1 MAKQGGLGKG
11 LGALLGNPKPVSESA
26 AVEKAHK
33 IAITAIQ
40 PNRYQP
46 RMEFDESALEEL
58 KDSVKE
64 FGVLQPLL
72 VRKVA
77 ENRYELIAGE
87 RRLRAA
93 KLAGL
98 TEVPVEVREY
108 NNEEIA
114 QIALI
119 ENIQRENLNAME
131 EAKAYERLM
140 KEFSLTQ
147 ETVAKKVGRS
157 RSHIANFLRL
167 LNLAEQV
174 QAYVANGSLSMGQA
188 KPLLALENQD
198 LQLEAADYIQ
208 SKELSARQSEQL
220 VKKLLENPDLLH
232 EHNGEQSA
240 KEKPEQDVFIRDAV
254 DKLTQMFGTQVRIQ
268 TGKKKSK
275 LEIEFY
281 SPEDLERIMGT
292 MLEKQ
297 QNTKQAKMDA
307 LRQFSQTGKFTV

>member
-11 LGALLGNPKPVSESA
+11 LGALLGNPKPIRENVS
-26 AVEKAHK
+26 VDKANK
-33 IAITAIQ
+33 VAIDVIQ

-46 RMEFDESALEEL
+46 RLEFDESALEEL
-58 KDSVKE
+58 KESVKE

-72 VRKVA
+72 VRKVSD
-77 ENRYELIAGE
+77 NRYELIAGE

-140 KEFSLTQ
+140 KDFKLTQ

-188 KPLLALENQD
+188 KPLLALENKD
-198 LQLEAADYIQ
+198 LQMEAADYIQ

-232 EHNGEQSA
+232 EQSGERTA
-240 KEKPEQDVFIRDAV
+240 REKPLQDVFIRDAV

-268 TGKKKSK
+268 TGKKKGK

-292 MLEKQ
+292 ILDKQ
-297 QNTKQAKMDA
+297 QVTKQAKMDA

>member
-11 LGALLGNPKPVSESA
+11 LGALLGNPKPVTESV

-33 IAITAIQ
+33 IAIEAIK

-46 RMEFDESALEEL
+46 RLEFDESALEEL

-77 ENRYELIAGE
+77 DNHYELIAGE

-188 KPLLALENQD
+188 KPLLALENPE

-220 VKKLLENPDLLH
+220 VKKLLENPDMLH
-232 EHNGEQSA
+232 EHSGEQVA
-240 KEKPEQDVFIRDAV
+240 KEKPEQDIFIRDAV

>member
-11 LGALLGNPKPVSESA
+11 LGALLGTPKPVSENVSA
-26 AVEKAHK
+26 EKAHK
-33 IAITAIQ
+33 IAIEAIQ

-46 RMEFDESALEEL
+46 RLEFDESALEEL

-77 ENRYELIAGE
+77 ENHYELIAGE

-140 KEFSLTQ
+140 KEFKLTQ

-188 KPLLALENQD
+188 KPLLALENKD

-220 VKKLLENPDLLH
+220 VKKLLENPQLFH
-232 EHNGEQSA
+232 EQAG
-240 KEKPEQDVFIRDAV
+240 EKPEKVKPVQDIFIRDAV
-254 DKLTQMFGTQVRIQ
+254 DTLKEMFGTQVRIQ
-268 TGKKKSK
+268 SGKKKGK

-292 MLEKQ
+292 LLDQTNAKQ
-297 QNTKQAKMDA
+297 VKKDA
-307 LRQFSQTGKFTV
+307 QQQQSVQMGKFTV

>member
-1 MAKQGGLGKG
+1 VAKQGGLGKG
-11 LGALLGNPKPVSESA
+11 LGALLGTPKPVSENVSA
-26 AVEKAHK
+26 EKAHK
-33 IAITAIQ
+33 IAIEAIQ

-46 RMEFDESALEEL
+46 RLEFDESALEEL

-77 ENRYELIAGE
+77 ENHYELIAGE

-140 KEFSLTQ
+140 KEFKLTQ

-188 KPLLALENQD
+188 KPLLALENKD

-220 VKKLLENPDLLH
+220 VKKLLENPQLFH
-232 EHNGEQSA
+232 EQAG
-240 KEKPEQDVFIRDAV
+240 EKPEKVKPVQDIFIRDAV
-254 DKLTQMFGTQVRIQ
+254 DTLKEMFGTQVRIQ
-268 TGKKKSK
+268 SGKKKGK

-292 MLEKQ
+292 LLDQTNAKQ
-297 QNTKQAKMDA
+297 VKKDA
-307 LRQFSQTGKFTV
+307 QQQSVQMGKFTV

>member
-1 MAKQGGLGKG
+1 VAKQGGLGKG
-11 LGALLGNPKPVSESA
+11 LGALLGTPKPVSENVSA
-26 AVEKAHK
+26 EKAHK
-33 IAITAIQ
+33 IAIEAIQ

-46 RMEFDESALEEL
+46 RLEFDESALEEL

-77 ENRYELIAGE
+77 ENHYELIAGE

-140 KEFSLTQ
+140 KEFKLTQ

-188 KPLLALENQD
+188 KPLLALENKD

-220 VKKLLENPDLLH
+220 VKKLLENPQLFH
-232 EHNGEQSA
+232 EQAG
-240 KEKPEQDVFIRDAV
+240 EKPEKVKPVQNIFIRDAV
-254 DKLTQMFGTQVRIQ
+254 DTLKEMFGTQVRIQ
-268 TGKKKSK
+268 SGKKKGK

-292 MLEKQ
+292 LLDQTNAKQ
-297 QNTKQAKMDA
+297 VKKDA
-307 LRQFSQTGKFTV
+307 QQQSVQMGKFTV

>member
-46 RMEFDESALEEL
+46 RLEFDESALEEL

-188 KPLLALENQD
+188 KPLLALENPE

-220 VKKLLENPDLLH
+220 VKKLLENPELLH
-232 EHNGEQSA
+232 EHSGEQST

>member
-1 MAKQGGLGKG
+1 VAKKGGLGRGLEAFG
-11 LGALLGNPKPVSESA
+11 LGKAKVEAGNH
-26 AVEKAHK
+26 EKLQVP
-33 IAITAIQ
+33 IADIQ
-40 PNRYQP
+40 ANRYQP
-46 RMEFDESALEEL
+46 RMEFDEGALEEL
-58 KDSVKE
+58 RESVRE

-72 VRKVA
+72 VRKLA
-77 ENRYELIAGE
+77 KGGYELIAGE

-98 TEVPVEVREY
+98 TEVPVDIREF

-140 KEFSLTQ
+140 KEFNLTQ

-188 KPLLALENQD
+188 KPLLALED
-198 LQLEAADYIQ
+198 RELQLEAADCIQ
-208 SKELSARQSEQL
+208 SRDLSARQSEQL
-220 VKKLLENPDLLH
+220 VKKLLANPAFLH
-232 EHNGEQSA
+232 EQSGEKIS
-240 KEKPEQDVFIRDAV
+240 KNEQTENVFIRDAV

-292 MLEKQ
+292 MLERQ
-297 QNTKQAKMDA
+297 QSMKQAKMDA

>member
-46 RMEFDESALEEL
+46 RLEFDESALEEL

-220 VKKLLENPDLLH
+220 VKKLLENPNLFH
-232 EHNGEQSA
+232 EQAE
-240 KEKPEQDVFIRDAV
+240 EKPEKVKPVQDIFIRDAV
-254 DKLTQMFGTQVRIQ
+254 ETLKEMFGTQVRIQ
-268 TGKKKSK
+268 SGKKKSK

-292 MLEKQ
+292 LLDRTNAKQ
-297 QNTKQAKMDA
+297 VKKDA
-307 LRQFSQTGKFTV
+307 QQQSVQMGKFTV

>member
-46 RMEFDESALEEL
+46 RLEFDESALEEL

>member
-1 MAKQGGLGKG
+1 MAKKGGLGKG
-11 LGALLGNPKPVSESA
+11 LGAFGLQKAKLTPESSDGVKSVPVA
-26 AVEKAHK
+26 K
-33 IAITAIQ
+33 IQA
-40 PNRYQP
+40 NRYQP
-46 RMEFDESALEEL
+46 RLDFDEGAMEEL
-58 KDSVKE
+58 KESVKE

-72 VRKVA
+72 VRKLPDDG
-77 ENRYELIAGE
+77 YELIAGE

-93 KLAGL
+93 KLANL
-98 TEVPVEVREY
+98 QDVPVIVREY
-108 NNEEIA
+108 NNEEIG

-140 KEFSLTQ
+140 KEFKLTQ
-147 ETVAKKVGRS
+147 EAVAKKVGRS

-174 QAYVANGSLSMGQA
+174 QAYVANGTLSMGQA
-188 KPLLALENQD
+188 KPLLSLENKE

-208 SKELSARQSEQL
+208 SRELSARQSEQL
-220 VKKLLENPDLLH
+220 VKKLLENPDLFH
-232 EHNGEQSA
+232 AQGGEQAA
-240 KEKPEQDVFIRDAV
+240 KQKKEQDVFIRDAV

-292 MLEKQ
+292 MIERQ
-297 QNTKQAKMDA
+297 QSTKQAKMDA

>member
-46 RMEFDESALEEL
+46 RLEFDESALEEL

-140 KEFSLTQ
+140 KEFNLTQ

-208 SKELSARQSEQL
+208 SKDLSARQSEQL
-220 VKKLLENPDLLH
+220 VKKLLENPDMLH
-232 EHNGEQSA
+232 EHSGEQA
-240 KEKPEQDVFIRDAV
+240 PKEKPEQDVFIRDAV

>member
-11 LGALLGNPKPVSESA
+11 LGALLGTPKPVSENVSA
-26 AVEKAHK
+26 EKAHK
-33 IAITAIQ
+33 IAIEAIQ

-46 RMEFDESALEEL
+46 RLEFDESALEEL

-77 ENRYELIAGE
+77 ENHYELIAGE

-140 KEFSLTQ
+140 KEFKLTQ

-188 KPLLALENQD
+188 KPLLALENKD

-220 VKKLLENPDLLH
+220 VKKLLENPQLFH
-232 EHNGEQSA
+232 EQAG
-240 KEKPEQDVFIRDAV
+240 EKPEKVKPVQDIFIRDAV
-254 DKLTQMFGTQVRIQ
+254 DTLKEMFGTQVRIQ
-268 TGKKKSK
+268 SGKKKGK

-292 MLEKQ
+292 LLDQTNAKQ
-297 QNTKQAKMDA
+297 VKKDA
-307 LRQFSQTGKFTV
+307 QQQSVQMGKFTV

>member
-11 LGALLGNPKPVSESA
+11 LGALLGNPKPIRENVS
-26 AVEKAHK
+26 VDKANK
-33 IAITAIQ
+33 VAIDVIQ

-46 RMEFDESALEEL
+46 RLEFDESALEEL
-58 KDSVKE
+58 KESVKE

-72 VRKVA
+72 VRKVSD
-77 ENRYELIAGE
+77 NRYELIAGE

-140 KEFSLTQ
+140 KEFKLTQ

-188 KPLLALENQD
+188 KPLLALENKD

-232 EHNGEQSA
+232 EQSGERTA
-240 KEKPEQDVFIRDAV
+240 REKPLQDVFIRDAV

-268 TGKKKSK
+268 TGKKKGK

-292 MLEKQ
+292 ILDKQ
-297 QNTKQAKMDA
+297 QVTKQAKMDA

>member
-1 MAKQGGLGKG
+1 
-11 LGALLGNPKPVSESA
+11 
-26 AVEKAHK
+26 
-33 IAITAIQ
+33 
-40 PNRYQP
+40 
-46 RMEFDESALEEL
+46 
-58 KDSVKE
+58 
-64 FGVLQPLL
+64 
-72 VRKVA
+72 
-77 ENRYELIAGE
+77 
-87 RRLRAA
+87 
-93 KLAGL
+93 
-98 TEVPVEVREY
+98 
-108 NNEEIA
+108 
-114 QIALI
+114 
-119 ENIQRENLNAME
+119 
-131 EAKAYERLM
+131 M

>member
-11 LGALLGNPKPVSESA
+11 LGALLGGPKPVGDALSA
-26 AVEKAHK
+26 EKAHK
-33 IAITAIQ
+33 VAISMIQ

-46 RMEFDESALEEL
+46 RTEFDESALEEL

-72 VRKVA
+72 VRKIA
-77 ENRYELIAGE
+77 DKSYELIAGE

-98 TEVPVEVREY
+98 TEVPVDIREF

-131 EAKAYERLM
+131 EAKAYDRLM
-140 KEFSLTQ
+140 KEFRLTQ

-167 LNLAEQV
+167 LNLADQV
-174 QAYVANGSLSMGQA
+174 QAYVANGALSMGQA
-188 KPLLALENQD
+188 KPLLALNNKE

-208 SKELSARQSEQL
+208 SRDLSARQSEQL
-220 VKKLLENPDLLH
+220 VKKLLENPDMLH
-232 EHNGEQSA
+232 EQNVGTPSQA
-240 KEKPEQDVFIRDAV
+240 KPEQDVFVRDAV
-254 DKLTQMFGTQVRIQ
+254 DKLTEMFGTQVRIQ

-281 SPEDLERIMGT
+281 SPEDLERIMNT
-292 MLEKQ
+292 MLQRQ
-297 QNTKQAKMDA
+297 QNVKEQKMAA

>member
-1 MAKQGGLGKG
+1 MPVAKKGGLGKG
-11 LGALLGNPKPVSESA
+11 LGAFGLGKA
-26 AVEKAHK
+26 KVEADGHEKQQVAIASIKA
-33 IAITAIQ
+33 
-40 PNRYQP
+40 NRYQP
-46 RMEFDESALEEL
+46 RMEFDEGALEEL
-58 KDSVKE
+58 KESVKE

-72 VRKVA
+72 VRKMPDGT
-77 ENRYELIAGE
+77 YELIAGE

-98 TEVPVEVREY
+98 TEVPVDVREF

-147 ETVAKKVGRS
+147 EIVAKKVGRS

-167 LNLAEQV
+167 LNLSEQV

-188 KPLLALENQD
+188 KPLLALENKE
-198 LQLEAADYIQ
+198 LQLEAADCIQ
-208 SKELSARQSEQL
+208 NRDLSARQSEQL
-220 VKKLLENPDLLH
+220 VKKLLDNPALLK
-232 EHNGEQSA
+232 EQA
-240 KEKPEQDVFIRDAV
+240 GKPDTKKNQDQDVFIRDAV
-254 DKLTQMFGTQVRIQ
+254 DQLTQMFGTQVRIQ

-281 SPEDLERIMGT
+281 SHEDLERIMGT
-292 MLEKQ
+292 MLERQ
-297 QNTKQAKMDA
+297 QSTKQAKMDA

>member
-46 RMEFDESALEEL
+46 RLEFDESALEEL

-140 KEFSLTQ
+140 KEFNLTQ

-220 VKKLLENPDLLH
+220 VKKLLENPELLH
-232 EHNGEQSA
+232 GHSGEQST
-240 KEKPEQDVFIRDAV
+240 KEMPEQDVFIRDAV

-292 MLEKQ
+292 AEH
-297 QNTKQAKMDA
+297 QAGQDGCA
-307 LRQFSQTGKFTV
+307 APVFTDR

>member
-46 RMEFDESALEEL
+46 RLEFDESALEEL

-131 EAKAYERLM
+131 EARAYDRLI
-140 KEFSLTQ
+140 KEFDLTQ
-147 ETVAKKVGRS
+147 ETVARKVGRS

-188 KPLLALENQD
+188 KPLLALD
-198 LQLEAADYIQ
+198 DKTRQLEAADYIQ

-220 VKKLLENPDLLH
+220 VKKLLENPDFLH
-232 EHNGEQSA
+232 EQSGEKAPQA
-240 KEKPEQDVFIRDAV
+240 KPEQDIFVRDAV
-254 DKLTQMFGTQVRIQ
+254 DKLTEMFGTQVRIQ

-281 SPEDLERIMGT
+281 SSEDLERIMNT
-292 MLEKQ
+292 MLQRQ
-297 QNTKQAKMDA
+297 QDVKEQKMTA

>member
-46 RMEFDESALEEL
+46 RLEFDESALEEL

-98 TEVPVEVREY
+98 TEVPVDVREY

-140 KEFSLTQ
+140 KEFNLTQ

-220 VKKLLENPDLLH
+220 VKKLLENPDMLH
-232 EHNGEQSA
+232 EYSGEQSA

>member
-140 KEFSLTQ
+140 KEFNLTQ

-232 EHNGEQSA
+232 EHSGEQST

>member
-11 LGALLGNPKPVSESA
+11 LGALLGGNPKPVSENVTPA
-26 AVEKAHK
+26 KAHK
-33 IAITAIQ
+33 VLIETIQ

-46 RMEFDESALEEL
+46 RQEFDESALEEL

-72 VRKVA
+72 VRKLA
-77 ENRYELIAGE
+77 DNRYELIAGE

-98 TEVPVEVREY
+98 TEVPVDVREF

-131 EAKAYERLM
+131 EAHAYERLLR
-140 KEFSLTQ
+140 EFKLTQ
-147 ETVAKKVGRS
+147 EIVAKKVGRS

-167 LNLAEQV
+167 LNLNEQV

-188 KPLLALENQD
+188 KPLLALEDKN

-220 VKKLLENPDLLH
+220 VKKLLENPQLLH
-232 EHNGEQSA
+232 EAEEQQA
-240 KEKPEQDVFIRDAV
+240 KAKPEQDIFIRDAV
-254 DKLTQMFGTQVRIQ
+254 NKLKKMFGTQVRIQ
-268 TGKKKSK
+268 MGKKKSK

-281 SPEDLERIMGT
+281 SPDDLERIMGT
-292 MLEKQ
+292 MLERQ

>member
-46 RMEFDESALEEL
+46 RLEFDESALEEL

-77 ENRYELIAGE
+77 ENSYELIAGE

-188 KPLLALENQD
+188 KPLLALENPE

-220 VKKLLENPDLLH
+220 VKKLLENPDMLH
-232 EHNGEQSA
+232 EHSGEQST

-275 LEIEFY
+275 L
-281 SPEDLERIMGT
+281 
-292 MLEKQ
+292 
-297 QNTKQAKMDA
+297 
-307 LRQFSQTGKFTV
+307 

>member
-11 LGALLGNPKPVSESA
+11 LGALLGNPKPVSESV

-46 RMEFDESALEEL
+46 RLEFDESALEEL

-72 VRKVA
+72 VRKVE

-188 KPLLALENQD
+188 KPLLALENPE

-220 VKKLLENPDLLH
+220 VKKLLENPELLH
-232 EHNGEQSA
+232 EHSGEQST

>member
-46 RMEFDESALEEL
+46 RLEFDESALEEL

-167 LNLAEQV
+167 LNLADQV

>member
-46 RMEFDESALEEL
+46 RLEFDESALEEL

-98 TEVPVEVREY
+98 TEVPVDVREY

-140 KEFSLTQ
+140 KEFNLTQ

>member
-11 LGALLGNPKPVSESA
+11 LGALLGGPKPVSDAVS
-26 AVEKAHK
+26 VEKAHK
-33 IAITAIQ
+33 IAISMIQ

-46 RMEFDESALEEL
+46 RTEFDESSLDEL
-58 KDSVKE
+58 KDSVRE
-64 FGVLQPLL
+64 FGILQPLL
-72 VRKVA
+72 VRKIA
-77 ENRYELIAGE
+77 DNSYELIAGE

-98 TEVPVEVREY
+98 IEVPVDIREF

-131 EAKAYERLM
+131 EAKAYDRLM
-140 KEFSLTQ
+140 KEFGLTQ
-147 ETVAKKVGRS
+147 ETVSKRVGRS

-188 KPLLALENQD
+188 KPLLALEDKN

-208 SKELSARQSEQL
+208 SRELSARQSEQL
-220 VKKLLENPDLLH
+220 VKKLLENPELLH
-232 EHNGEQSA
+232 ESNE
-240 KEKPEQDVFIRDAV
+240 EKLEGQKSEQDVFIRDAV
-254 DKLTQMFGTQVRIQ
+254 DKLTEMFGTQVRIQ

-281 SPEDLERIMGT
+281 SPEDLERIMGM
-292 MLEKQ
+292 MLADQ
-297 QNTKQAKMDA
+297 QSTKQAKIDA

>member
-220 VKKLLENPDLLH
+220 VKKLLENPELLH
-232 EHNGEQSA
+232 EHSGEQST

>member
-1 MAKQGGLGKG
+1 MAKKGGLGKG
-11 LGALLGNPKPVSESA
+11 LGAFGLVKA
-26 AVEKAHK
+26 QVEPGKK
-33 IAITAIQ
+33 EKSQTVPIEAIK

-46 RMEFDESALEEL
+46 RMEFDESALDEL
-58 KDSVKE
+58 KESVKE

-72 VRKVA
+72 VRKLA
-77 ENRYELIAGE
+77 EGDYELIAGE

-98 TEVPVEVREY
+98 TEVPVDVREF

-140 KEFSLTQ
+140 KEFKLTQ

-188 KPLLALENQD
+188 KPLLALEDKD

-208 SKELSARQSEQL
+208 SRELSARQSEQL
-220 VKKLLENPDLLH
+220 VKRLLENPALLH
-232 EHNGEQSA
+232 EQNGEKTA
-240 KEKPEQDVFIRDAV
+240 KKPVQDIFIRDAV

-281 SPEDLERIMGT
+281 SNEDLERIMGT
-292 MLEKQ
+292 LMERQ